1 MRIVK
6 MGDGLFGVPFFR
18 PRFNNRKVEQEKKR
32 KERKIAWIKLRCKR
46 EDRIWKKEGG
56 FLIAREEDRMFNRV
70 QSSIQSNS
78 ILFWWVGEGGT

>member
-32 KERKIAWIKLRCKR
+32 KERKIAWIKLRSKR

-56 FLIAREEDRMFNRV
+56 FLIAIGQDV
-70 QSSIQSNS
+70 QSSSIQSNS